1 MSNFGRIVLFL
12 LAFTAEYAIV
22 SCAFLTPYG
31 VTGTNARMICLR
43 TPEATSGLTSAAM
56 LNMVSKEEEDL
67 IRVSKTK
74 RSADINDRVVTL
86 NKPLGVVLNQDEN
99 GNVYVETLAP
109 RGNAARSGLVK
120 EGDYVVMCSATFGD
134 ELWSTRGVGLSRVL
148 NAIKVRS
155 GNTVKLVF
163 ESPGD
168 SKKKALMTSKAAKAA
183 EEAKQRAQEKRDKL
197 LRELEEDEQ
206 RLKKGKFLGLF

>member
-1 MSNFGRIVLFL
+1 MFQLISIIAL
-12 LAFTAEYAIV
+12 LLLVCLSEYNASAFQCHAIRRTATTRSLLVAPM
-22 SCAFLTPYG
+22 AGGDDADL
-31 VTGTNARMICLR
+31 LR
-43 TPEATSGLTSAAM
+43 A
-56 LNMVSKEEEDL
+56 SKG
-67 IRVSKTK
+67 K
-74 RSADINDRVVTL
+74 RSADVNDRVVTL

-99 GNVYVETLAP
+99 GNVFVETLAP

-155 GNTVKLVF
+155 GNTVQLVL
-163 ESPGD
+163 ENSSD
-168 SKKKALMTSKAAKAA
+168 SKRKAIGTAKAARAA
-183 EEAKQRAQEKRDKL
+183 EEARERAQKKRDAL
-197 LRELEEDEQ
+197 LEELERDEQ

>member
-1 MSNFGRIVLFL
+1 MANFGLTIL
-12 LAFTAEYAIV
+12 LVITLTAEYAWV
-22 SCAFLTPYG
+22 SDAFHPTSFSLPVKS
-31 VTGTNARMICLR
+31 VTTARLILS
-43 TPEATSGLTSAAM
+43 PSKALAP
-56 LNMVSKEEEDL
+56 LNMASKEEEDL

-74 RSADINDRVVTL
+74 RSADVNDRVVTL
-86 NKPLGVVLNQDEN
+86 NKPLGIVLNQDDK
-99 GNVYVETLAP
+99 GNVYVETIAP

-163 ESPGD
+163 ESPVD
-168 SKKKALMTSKAAKAA
+168 SKKKALMTAKAAKAA
-183 EEAKQRAQEKRDKL
+183 DEARQRAQEKRDKL